1 LRQCLHRCAGQTE
14 KLLRQ
19 LALAGQ
25 SKDWED
31 NPVASMQQWS
41 LQQQHDFLNIS
52 PTFSPCR
59 KVADVSIT
67 VFVVDDHELVRRG
80 LIDLISAEEDLEV
93 VGQGGSIHDALTNL
107 DSLSGT
113 PPQVAILDVR
123 LPDGNGIE
131 LCREVRSLYPN
142 TCVLML
148 TSFSDDEALLGAVL
162 GGASGFV
169 IKDIKNL
176 DLLDAIRKVA
186 RGETLLDSS
195 ITSMVHNRLRE
206 ASNPAGGIQ
215 ELTDQERKVLEHIGQ
230 GLTNRQI
237 ANSMFLAEKTVKNYV
252 SSLLA
257 KLGLERRTQAAALAV
272 RLGLSR
278 S

>member
-1 LRQCLHRCAGQTE
+1 MAI
-14 KLLRQ
+14 
-19 LALAGQ
+19 
-25 SKDWED
+25 
-31 NPVASMQQWS
+31 N
-41 LQQQHDFLNIS
+41 
-52 PTFSPCR
+52 
-59 KVADVSIT
+59 

-80 LIDLISAEEDLEV
+80 LVDLISAEEDLEV
-93 VGQGGSIHDALTNL
+93 VGQAGNVQNALHNL
-107 DSLSGT
+107 NSLCNN
-113 PPQVAILDVR
+113 PPQVAVLDVR

-131 LCREVRSLYPN
+131 LCREIRSIYPG
-142 TCVLML
+142 TYVLML

-186 RGETLLDSS
+186 NGGSLLDDSVAATVRS
-195 ITSMVHNRLRE
+195 RLRD

-215 ELTDQERKVLEHIGQ
+215 ELTDQERKVLEHIGR

-272 RLGLSR
+272 RLGLGR
-278 S
+278 L

>member
-1 LRQCLHRCAGQTE
+1 MTI
-14 KLLRQ
+14 
-19 LALAGQ
+19 
-25 SKDWED
+25 
-31 NPVASMQQWS
+31 N
-41 LQQQHDFLNIS
+41 
-52 PTFSPCR
+52 
-59 KVADVSIT
+59 

-80 LIDLISAEEDLEV
+80 LVDLISAEEDLDV
-93 VGQGGSIHDALTNL
+93 VGQAGSVQEALINL
-107 DSLSGT
+107 NAISQT
-113 PPQVAILDVR
+113 PPQVAVLDVR

-131 LCREVRSLYPN
+131 LCREIRSLYPD
-142 TCVLML
+142 THVLML

-186 RGETLLDSS
+186 QGQNLLSS
-195 ITSMVHNRLRE
+195 ITSTVRNRLRE

-272 RLGLSR
+272 RLGLPR

>member
-1 LRQCLHRCAGQTE
+1 MVI
-14 KLLRQ
+14 
-19 LALAGQ
+19 
-25 SKDWED
+25 
-31 NPVASMQQWS
+31 N
-41 LQQQHDFLNIS
+41 
-52 PTFSPCR
+52 
-59 KVADVSIT
+59 

-80 LIDLISAEEDLEV
+80 LVDLISAEEDLEV
-93 VGQGGSIHDALTNL
+93 VGQAGSVKDALSTLELNMKTL
-107 DSLSGT
+107 
-113 PPQVAILDVR
+113 PQVAVLDVR

-131 LCREVRSLYPN
+131 LCREIRSLYPD
-142 TCVLML
+142 TRVLML

-186 RGETLLDSS
+186 RGDNLLD
-195 ITSMVHNRLRE
+195 TSLATTVRGRLRE
-206 ASNPAGGIQ
+206 ASNPAGGIH

-272 RLGLSR
+272 RLGLTR

>member
-1 LRQCLHRCAGQTE
+1 MR
-14 KLLRQ
+14 
-19 LALAGQ
+19 
-25 SKDWED
+25 
-31 NPVASMQQWS
+31 
-41 LQQQHDFLNIS
+41 IS
-52 PTFSPCR
+52 
-59 KVADVSIT
+59 

-80 LIDLISAEEDLEV
+80 LIDLISAEDDLEV
-93 VGQGGSIHDALTNL
+93 VGQGGSVRDALINL
-107 DSLSGT
+107 VPIAAN
-113 PPQVAILDVR
+113 PPQVAVLDVR

-131 LCREVRSLYPN
+131 LCREIRSLYPN
-142 TCVLML
+142 THVLML

-186 RGETLLDSS
+186 GGASLLDPL
-195 ITSMVHNRLRE
+195 ITTIVRGRLRD
-206 ASNPAGGIQ
+206 ASNPAGGVH
-215 ELTDQERKVLEHIGQ
+215 ELTDQERKVLEHIGE

-252 SSLLA
+252 SSLLS

-272 RLGLSR
+272 RLGLGR